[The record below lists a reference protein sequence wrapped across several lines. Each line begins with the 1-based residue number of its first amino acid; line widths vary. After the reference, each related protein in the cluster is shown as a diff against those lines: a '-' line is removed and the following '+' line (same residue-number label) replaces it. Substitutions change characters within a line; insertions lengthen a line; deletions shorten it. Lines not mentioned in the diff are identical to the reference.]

1 MLHRMKLQSETF
13 RKMKSGAKT
22 IELRLN
28 DEKRQQVQTGN
39 FIELSQIDDPSQ
51 RLTVRVTA
59 D

>member
-1 MLHRMKLQSETF
+1 MLHHMKLQSEMF

-39 FIELSQIDDPSQ
+39 FIELLQIDDPSQ
-51 RLTVRVTA
+51 RMTVRVTA